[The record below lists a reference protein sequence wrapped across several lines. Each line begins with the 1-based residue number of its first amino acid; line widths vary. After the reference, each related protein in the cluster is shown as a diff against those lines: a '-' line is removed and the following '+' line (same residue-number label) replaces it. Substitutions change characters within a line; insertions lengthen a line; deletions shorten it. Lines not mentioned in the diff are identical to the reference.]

1 MRGPTPLRTAA
12 IGPERTEPSVGQSS
26 TSQVLDVTTSRVHRG
41 GMTQTMNDTTLDAFV
56 DRYIAMWNDP
66 DPAQRRATIVAQW
79 APDAGNYTLNLAAE
93 GLDAIETR
101 VTDAYEK
108 YVATGRHRFQIHQP
122 PVAHH
127 GAVRIW
133 WEMVTVGDGEI

>member
-1 MRGPTPLRTAA
+1 MTP
-12 IGPERTEPSVGQSS
+12 
-26 TSQVLDVTTSRVHRG
+26 
-41 GMTQTMNDTTLDAFV
+41 TMNDTTLDAFV

-66 DPAQRRATIVAQW
+66 DPAQRRATIEAQW
-79 APDAGNYTLNLAAE
+79 APDAGNYTLNIDAE
-93 GLDAIETR
+93 GLDGIEAR

-108 YVATGRHRFQIHQP
+108 YVGTGGHRFQSHQP

-133 WEMVTVGDGEI
+133 WEMVTVPDGRIAAVGQEFLVLDEDGRIRSDHQFPIPA